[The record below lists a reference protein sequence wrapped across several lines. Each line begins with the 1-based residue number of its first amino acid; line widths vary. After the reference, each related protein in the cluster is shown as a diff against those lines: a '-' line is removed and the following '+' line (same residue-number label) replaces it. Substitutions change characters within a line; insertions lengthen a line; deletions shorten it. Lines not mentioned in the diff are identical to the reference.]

1 VRELQRA
8 GYVTAV
14 IGKWHLGVDPRT
26 AGFGHGSVLDDQGR
40 YVDPEFLDDGKR
52 RTATGYVTDLIT
64 DQAIDWLA
72 HRDPAHP
79 FFLMVGHK
87 ATHREWTPPPALAAE
102 YRTRKFPF
110 PATLF
115 DDFATRNEGAPR
127 AEMTLLRDLSRDD
140 LKLDPPAGLGERDLV
155 RWRYQRLLQD
165 YLACARSLDD
175 NVGRLLGWLDGHGLA
190 ENTVVVYTSDNG
202 FFLGEH
208 GWFDKRWM
216 YEPSLRVPLLVRWP
230 GAPQGRVPDAFALNV
245 DLAPTF
251 LEAAGLPVPAAVQGA
266 SLRQVLHDKLPIE
279 WRQVMYYRYYEYPGT
294 HSVPLHY
301 GVRSHVHKLI
311 YFPEFKTWEMYDLE
325 KDPLEVQ
332 NVADDK
338 KYRGY
343 RQDLEGEMKRLRK
356 LLGDDDQVKVR

>member
-1 VRELQRA
+1 
-8 GYVTAV
+8 
-14 IGKWHLGVDPRT
+14 
-26 AGFGHGSVLDDQGR
+26 
-40 YVDPEFLDDGKR
+40 
-52 RTATGYVTDLIT
+52 
-64 DQAIDWLA
+64 
-72 HRDPAHP
+72 
-79 FFLMVGHK
+79 MVGHK

-140 LKLDPPAGLGERDLV
+140 LKLDPPAGIGERDLV

-343 RQDLEGEMKRLRK
+343 RQDLEGELKRLRAQF
-356 LLGDDDQVKVR
+356 GDDDQVKVR